1 MLNNDTICALAT
13 ANGMG
18 AIAVIRISGP
28 EAISKVAQIY
38 QSKFN
43 ATKSLNDADSH
54 TIHLGYVMDGD
65 TIVDEALFSIFKNP
79 HSYTGEDVVEIS
91 THGSIYIQQ
100 KVLELLNK
108 IGIRNANPGEY
119 TFRAFWNGKMDLTQA
134 EAVADLIAS
143 DSKASHE
150 IAIKQMRG
158 GFSNQIKD
166 LREQMINFAALMELE
181 LDFPEED
188 VEFADRTQF
197 YALLNELQSI
207 LKRLADSFAFGN
219 VIKNGVPVAIVGAPN
234 AGKSTLLNALLNE
247 ERAIVS
253 EIEGTTRDTIEETI
267 YIDGI
272 GFRFIDTAGI
282 REANDT
288 IERIGIEKTF
298 EKIDNA
304 TIIIY
309 LYDANI
315 TSDNQISNQLDD
327 LQGRGKIIFNVANKI
342 DVTNNESA
350 ISDAI
355 KQEFKDIV
363 HIEISAKDHFNIEA
377 LKENLIH
384 QIKLKGTSQD
394 DTIVTNSRHLEA
406 LQNTLSQIGKI
417 KQGMDVGLPGDL
429 LAMDIREALTYL
441 GHITG
446 EIDVD
451 QDILGTIFGK
461 FCIGK

>member
-43 ATKSLNDADSH
+43 PTKSLIDAPSH

-166 LREQMINFAALMELE
+166 LRDQMINFAALMELE
-181 LDFPEED
+181 LDFSEED

-197 YALLNELQSI
+197 YDLLNKLQTI

-253 EIEGTTRDTIEETI
+253 DIEGTTRDTIEETI
-267 YIDGI
+267 YIDGV

-282 REANDT
+282 REAGDT

-304 TIIIY
+304 SIIVY

-315 TSDNQISNQLDD
+315 TADNQIANQLDD
-327 LQGRGKIIFNVANKI
+327 LQRRGKILFNVANKI
-342 DVTNNESA
+342 DVTNNESV
-350 ISDAI
+350 ISDAL
-355 KQEFKDIV
+355 KQEFKDVV
-363 HIEISAKDHFNIEA
+363 HLEISAKDQFNIDV
-377 LKENLIH
+377 LKEQLIH
-384 QIKLKGTSQD
+384 QIKLKGTNQD

-417 KQGMDVGLPGDL
+417 KQGMDMGLPGDL

>member
-1 MLNNDTICALAT
+1 MINNDTICALAT

-18 AIAVIRISGP
+18 AIAVIRVSGP

-43 ATKSLNDADSH
+43 ANKSLTDAKSH
-54 TIHLGYVMDGD
+54 TIHLGFIMDGD
-65 TIVDEALFSIFKNP
+65 TIIDEALFSIFKNP

-166 LREQMINFAALMELE
+166 LRDQMINFAALMELE
-181 LDFPEED
+181 LDFSEED

-197 YALLNELQSI
+197 YALLNQLQNI

-253 EIEGTTRDTIEETI
+253 DIEGTTRDTIEETI
-267 YIDGI
+267 YIEGV

-282 REANDT
+282 RVAGDS
-288 IERIGIEKTF
+288 IEKIGIEKTF
-298 EKIDNA
+298 EKINDA
-304 TIIIY
+304 SIVIF

-315 TSDNQISNQLDD
+315 TEDDQIAQQLDE
-327 LQGRGKIIFNVANKI
+327 LQGKGKIVFNVANKI
-342 DVTNNESA
+342 DINNTTAVISEA
-350 ISDAI
+350 IR
-355 KQEFKDIV
+355 QEFKDVV
-363 HIEISAKDHFNIEA
+363 HLEISAKDQFNIDA
-377 LKENLIH
+377 LKDQLVY
-384 QIKLKGTSQD
+384 QMKLKGSNQD

-406 LQNTLSQIGKI
+406 LQNTLIQIGKI
-417 KQGMDVGLPGDL
+417 KQGMDNGLPGDL

>member
-28 EAISKVAQIY
+28 ESISKVAQIY

-43 ATKSLNDADSH
+43 STKSLNDASSH

-134 EAVADLIAS
+134 EAVADLISS

-181 LDFPEED
+181 LDFSEED

-197 YALLNELQSI
+197 YDLLNKLQSI

-253 EIEGTTRDTIEETI
+253 DIEGTTRDTIEETI
-267 YIDGI
+267 YIDGV

-282 REANDT
+282 REAGDT

-304 TIIIY
+304 SIIIY

-315 TSDNQISNQLDD
+315 TADNQIANQLDD
-327 LQGRGKIIFNVANKI
+327 LQRRGKILFNVANKI

-350 ISDAI
+350 ISAAI
-355 KQEFKDIV
+355 KQEFKDVV
-363 HIEISAKDHFNIEA
+363 HLEISAKDQFNIDA

-384 QIKLKGTSQD
+384 QIKLKGTNQD

-417 KQGMDVGLPGDL
+417 KQGMDMALPGDL

>member
-1 MLNNDTICALAT
+1 MINNDTICALAT

-18 AIAVIRISGP
+18 AIAVIRVSGP
-28 EAISKVAQIY
+28 DAITKVAQIY

-43 ATKSLNDADSH
+43 KNKSLNDAESH
-54 TIHLGYVMDGD
+54 TIHLGYLMDGD
-65 TIVDEALFSIFKNP
+65 TIIDEALFSIFKNP

-166 LREQMINFAALMELE
+166 LRDQMINFAALMELE
-181 LDFPEED
+181 LDFSEED

-197 YALLNELQSI
+197 YALLNQLQSI

-253 EIEGTTRDTIEETI
+253 DIEGTTRDTIEETI
-267 YIDGI
+267 YIDGV

-282 REANDT
+282 REAGDT

-298 EKIDNA
+298 EKINDA
-304 TIIIY
+304 SIVIY
-309 LYDANI
+309 LYDSNI
-315 TSDNQISNQLDD
+315 TEENQIAQQLDE
-327 LQGRGKIIFNVANKI
+327 LQGKDKIVFNVANKI
-342 DVTNNESA
+342 DVTNNESV
-350 ISDAI
+350 ISEAI

-363 HIEISAKDHFNIEA
+363 HIEISAKDQYNIEA
-377 LKENLIH
+377 LKEQLVY
-384 QIKLKGTSQD
+384 QMKLKGSNQD

-406 LQNTLSQIGKI
+406 LQNTLIQIGKI

>member
-1 MLNNDTICALAT
+1 MINNDTICALAT

-18 AIAVIRISGP
+18 AIAVIRVSGP

-43 ATKSLNDADSH
+43 KTKSLLDADSH
-54 TIHLGYVMDGD
+54 TIHLGYVMDGE
-65 TIVDEALFSIFKNP
+65 TIIDEALFSIFKNP

-166 LREQMINFAALMELE
+166 LRDQMINFAALMELE
-181 LDFPEED
+181 LDFSEED

-197 YALLNELQSI
+197 YALLNQLQSI

-253 EIEGTTRDTIEETI
+253 DIEGTTRDTIEETI
-267 YIDGI
+267 YIEGV

-282 REANDT
+282 RKAGDT
-288 IERIGIEKTF
+288 IEQIGIEKTF
-298 EKIDNA
+298 EKINDA
-304 TIIIY
+304 SIVIF

-315 TSDNQISNQLDD
+315 TSDNQIAQQLDE
-327 LQGRGKIIFNVANKI
+327 LQAKGKILFNVANKI
-342 DVTNNESA
+342 DVTNKESV

-363 HIEISAKDHFNIEA
+363 HLEISAKDQYNIEA
-377 LKENLIH
+377 LKEQLIY
-384 QIKLKGTSQD
+384 QIKLKGTNQD

-406 LQNTLSQIGKI
+406 LQNTLIQIGKI
-417 KQGMDVGLPGDL
+417 KQGMDNGLPGDL
-429 LAMDIREALTYL
+429 LAMDIREALTHL

>member
-43 ATKSLNDADSH
+43 SAKSLNDAASH

-65 TIVDEALFSIFKNP
+65 TIVDEALFSVFKNP

-158 GFSNQIKD
+158 GFSNLIKD
-166 LREQMINFAALMELE
+166 LRDQMINFAALMELE
-181 LDFPEED
+181 LDFSEED

-197 YALLNELQSI
+197 YELLNKLQSI

-234 AGKSTLLNALLNE
+234 AGKSTLLNSLLNE

-253 EIEGTTRDTIEETI
+253 DIEGTTRDTIEETI
-267 YIDGI
+267 YINGI

-282 REANDT
+282 REAGDS

-304 TIIIY
+304 SIIIY

-315 TSDNQISNQLDD
+315 TSDNQIANQLDD
-327 LQGRGKIIFNVANKI
+327 LQRRGKILFNVANKI
-342 DVTNNESA
+342 DITNNESV
-350 ISDAI
+350 ISAAI
-355 KQEFKDIV
+355 KEEFKDVV
-363 HIEISAKDHFNIEA
+363 HLEISAKDQFNLDA

-384 QIKLKGTSQD
+384 QIKLKGTNQD

-417 KQGMDVGLPGDL
+417 KQGMDMGLPGDL

>member
-43 ATKSLNDADSH
+43 TTKSLNDAESH

-134 EAVADLIAS
+134 EAVADLISS

-181 LDFPEED
+181 LDFSEED
-188 VEFADRTQF
+188 VEFADRSQF
-197 YALLNELQSI
+197 YELLNKLQSI

-253 EIEGTTRDTIEETI
+253 DIEGTTRDTIEETI
-267 YIDGI
+267 YIDGV

-282 REANDT
+282 REAGDT

-304 TIIIY
+304 SIIIY

-315 TSDNQISNQLDD
+315 TADNQIANQLDD
-327 LQGRGKIIFNVANKI
+327 LQRRGKILFNVANKI

-350 ISDAI
+350 ISAAI
-355 KQEFKDIV
+355 KQEFKDVV
-363 HIEISAKDHFNIEA
+363 HLEISAKDQYNIEA

-384 QIKLKGTSQD
+384 QIKLKGTNQD

-417 KQGMDVGLPGDL
+417 KQGMDMGLPGDL

>member
-43 ATKSLNDADSH
+43 TTKSLNDADSH

-166 LREQMINFAALMELE
+166 LREQMINFAALIELE

-327 LQGRGKIIFNVANKI
+327 LQGKGKIIFNVANKI

>member
-18 AIAVIRISGP
+18 AIAVIRVSGP

-43 ATKSLNDADSH
+43 KSKSLIDADSH
-54 TIHLGYVMDGD
+54 TIHLGYVMDDD
-65 TIVDEALFSIFKNP
+65 TIIDEALFSIFKNP

-134 EAVADLIAS
+134 EAVADLISS

-181 LDFPEED
+181 LDFSEED
-188 VEFADRTQF
+188 VEFADRKQF
-197 YALLNELQSI
+197 YALLNQLQSI

-219 VIKNGVPVAIVGAPN
+219 VIKNGVPVAIIGAPN

-253 EIEGTTRDTIEETI
+253 DIEGTTRDTIEETI
-267 YIDGI
+267 YIEGV

-282 REANDT
+282 REAGDT

-304 TIIIY
+304 SIIIY

-315 TSDNQISNQLDD
+315 TSDNQIANQLDD
-327 LQGRGKIIFNVANKI
+327 LQQRGKILFNVANKI
-342 DVTNNESA
+342 DITNNQSV

-355 KQEFKDIV
+355 KQEFNNIV
-363 HIEISAKDHFNIEA
+363 HLEISAKDQFNIES
-377 LKENLIH
+377 LKENLIY
-384 QIKLKGTSQD
+384 QIKLKGSNQD

-406 LQNTLSQIGKI
+406 LQNTLIQIGKI
-417 KQGMDVGLPGDL
+417 KQGMDIGLPGDL

>member
-43 ATKSLNDADSH
+43 ATKSLNEASSH

-181 LDFPEED
+181 LDFSEED
-188 VEFADRTQF
+188 VEFADRSQF
-197 YALLNELQSI
+197 YNLLNQLQSI

-253 EIEGTTRDTIEETI
+253 DIEGTTRDTIEETI
-267 YIDGI
+267 YIDGV

-282 REANDT
+282 REAGDS

-298 EKIDNA
+298 EKIDHA

-315 TSDNQISNQLDD
+315 TADNQIANQLDD
-327 LQGRGKIIFNVANKI
+327 LQRRGKILFNVANKI
-342 DVTNNESA
+342 DVNNNESS

-355 KQEFKDIV
+355 KQEFKDVV
-363 HIEISAKDHFNIEA
+363 HLEISAKDHYNIEA

-384 QIKLKGTSQD
+384 QIKLKGSNQD

-417 KQGMDVGLPGDL
+417 KQGMDMGLPGDL

>member
-43 ATKSLNDADSH
+43 RTKSLIDAASH

-65 TIVDEALFSIFKNP
+65 TIVDEALFSVFKNP

-166 LREQMINFAALMELE
+166 LRDQMINFAALMELE
-181 LDFPEED
+181 LDFSEED

-197 YALLNELQSI
+197 YDLLNKLQTI

-253 EIEGTTRDTIEETI
+253 DIEGTTRDTIEETI
-267 YIDGI
+267 YIDGV

-282 REANDT
+282 REAGDT

-304 TIIIY
+304 SIIVY

-315 TSDNQISNQLDD
+315 TADNQIANQLDD
-327 LQGRGKIIFNVANKI
+327 LQRRGKILFNVANKI

-350 ISDAI
+350 ISDAL
-355 KQEFKDIV
+355 KQEFKDVV
-363 HIEISAKDHFNIEA
+363 HLEISAKDQFNIDA
-377 LKENLIH
+377 LKEQLIH
-384 QIKLKGTSQD
+384 QIKLKGTNQD

-417 KQGMDVGLPGDL
+417 KQGMDMGLPGDL

>member
-18 AIAVIRISGP
+18 AIAVIRVSGP
-28 EAISKVAQIY
+28 EAITKVAQIY

-43 ATKSLNDADSH
+43 KNKSLNQADSH
-54 TIHLGYVMDGD
+54 TIHLGYVMDGE
-65 TIVDEALFSIFKNP
+65 TIIDEALFSIFKNP

-100 KVLELLNK
+100 KVLELLNR

-134 EAVADLIAS
+134 EAVADLISS

-166 LREQMINFAALMELE
+166 LRDQMINFAALMELE
-181 LDFPEED
+181 LDFSEED

-197 YALLNELQSI
+197 YALLNQLQSI

-253 EIEGTTRDTIEETI
+253 DIEGTTRDTIEETI
-267 YIDGI
+267 YIEGV

-282 REANDT
+282 REAGDT
-288 IERIGIEKTF
+288 IEQIGIEKTF
-298 EKIDNA
+298 EKINDA
-304 TIIIY
+304 SIVIF

-315 TSDNQISNQLDD
+315 TSDNQIAQQLDE
-327 LQGRGKIIFNVANKI
+327 LQGKGKILFNVANKI

-355 KQEFKDIV
+355 RQEFKDIV
-363 HIEISAKDHFNIEA
+363 HLEISAKDQFNIDA
-377 LKENLIH
+377 LKEQLVY
-384 QIKLKGTSQD
+384 QMKLKGSNQD

-406 LQNTLSQIGKI
+406 LQNTLIQIGKI
-417 KQGMDVGLPGDL
+417 KQGMDMGLPGDL

-451 QDILGTIFGK
+451 EDILGTIFGK

>member
-18 AIAVIRISGP
+18 AIAVIRVSGP
-28 EAISKVAQIY
+28 EAITKVAQIY

-43 ATKSLNDADSH
+43 SSKSLTDAESH

-65 TIVDEALFSIFKNP
+65 MIIDEALFSIFKNP

-134 EAVADLIAS
+134 EAVADLISS

-166 LREQMINFAALMELE
+166 LRDQMINFAALMELE
-181 LDFPEED
+181 LDFSEED

-197 YALLNELQSI
+197 YALLNQLQNI

-253 EIEGTTRDTIEETI
+253 DIEGTTRDTIEETL
-267 YIDGI
+267 YIDGV

-282 REANDT
+282 REAGDT

-304 TIIIY
+304 SIVIY

-315 TSDNQISNQLDD
+315 TADNQIAQQLDD
-327 LQGRGKIIFNVANKI
+327 LQRRGKILFNVANKI
-342 DVTNNESA
+342 DVTNNKSV

-355 KQEFKDIV
+355 KHEFKDVV
-363 HIEISAKDHFNIEA
+363 HLEISAKDQFNIEA
-377 LKENLIH
+377 LKEQLIH
-384 QIKLKGTSQD
+384 QIKLKGSNQD

-417 KQGMDVGLPGDL
+417 KQGMDMGLPGDL

>member
-18 AIAVIRISGP
+18 AIAVIRVSGP

-43 ATKSLNDADSH
+43 KSKSLIDADSH
-54 TIHLGYVMDGD
+54 TIHLGYVMDDD
-65 TIVDEALFSIFKNP
+65 TIIDEALFSIFKNP

-134 EAVADLIAS
+134 EAVADLISS

-181 LDFPEED
+181 LDFSEED
-188 VEFADRTQF
+188 VEFADRKQF
-197 YALLNELQSI
+197 YALLNQLQSI

-219 VIKNGVPVAIVGAPN
+219 VIKNGVPVAIIGAPN

-253 EIEGTTRDTIEETI
+253 DIEGTTRDTIEETI
-267 YIDGI
+267 YIEGV

-282 REANDT
+282 REAGDS

-298 EKIDNA
+298 EKIKDA
-304 TIIIY
+304 SIVIF

-315 TSDNQISNQLDD
+315 TEDNQIAQQLDD
-327 LQGRGKIIFNVANKI
+327 LKAKGKILFNVANKI
-342 DVTNNESA
+342 DVTNNESV

-355 KQEFKDIV
+355 KQEFKDVV
-363 HIEISAKDHFNIEA
+363 HLEISARDQFNIET
-377 LKENLIH
+377 LKEQLIY
-384 QIKLKGTSQD
+384 QIKLKGANQD

-406 LQNTLSQIGKI
+406 LQNTLIQIGKI
-417 KQGMDVGLPGDL
+417 KQGMNNGLPGDL

>member
-1 MLNNDTICALAT
+1 MINNDTICALAT

-18 AIAVIRISGP
+18 AIAVIRVSGP
-28 EAISKVAQIY
+28 EAITKVAQIY

-43 ATKSLNDADSH
+43 KKKSLIDADSH
-54 TIHLGYVMDGD
+54 TIHLGYILDGE
-65 TIVDEALFSIFKNP
+65 TIIDEALFSVFKNP
-79 HSYTGEDVVEIS
+79 HSYTGEDVIEIS

-166 LREQMINFAALMELE
+166 LRDQMINFAALMELE
-181 LDFPEED
+181 LDFSEED
-188 VEFADRTQF
+188 VEFADRSQF
-197 YALLNELQSI
+197 YTLLNQLQNI

-253 EIEGTTRDTIEETI
+253 DIEGTTRDTIEETI
-267 YIDGI
+267 YIEGI

-282 REANDT
+282 REAGDT

-304 TIIIY
+304 SIIIY

-315 TSDNQISNQLDD
+315 TSDNQIANQLDD
-327 LQGRGKIIFNVANKI
+327 LQRRGKILFNVANKI
-342 DVTNNESA
+342 DITNNQSF
-350 ISDAI
+350 ISEAI
-355 KQEFKDIV
+355 KQEFKDVV
-363 HIEISAKDHFNIEA
+363 HLEISAKDQYNIDE
-377 LKENLIH
+377 LKENLIY
-384 QIKLKGTSQD
+384 QIKLKGTNQD

-406 LQNTLSQIGKI
+406 LQNTLLSIGKI
-417 KQGMDVGLPGDL
+417 KHGMDIALPGDL
-429 LAMDIREALTYL
+429 LAMDIREALSHL

>member
-1 MLNNDTICALAT
+1 MLNNDTICVLST

-43 ATKSLNDADSH
+43 TTKSLNDADSH

-327 LQGRGKIIFNVANKI
+327 LQGKGKIIFNVANKI

>member
-1 MLNNDTICALAT
+1 MINNDTICALAT

-18 AIAVIRISGP
+18 AIAVIRVSGP
-28 EAISKVAQIY
+28 EAITKVAQIY

-43 ATKSLNDADSH
+43 KKKSLNDADSH
-54 TIHLGYVMDGD
+54 TIHLGYVMDGE
-65 TIVDEALFSIFKNP
+65 TIIDEALFSIFKNP

-143 DSKASHE
+143 DSQASHE
-150 IAIKQMRG
+150 VAIKQMRG

-166 LREQMINFAALMELE
+166 LRDQMINFAALMELE
-181 LDFPEED
+181 LDFSEED

-197 YALLNELQSI
+197 YALLNQLQSI

-253 EIEGTTRDTIEETI
+253 DIEGTTRDTIEETI
-267 YIDGI
+267 YIEGV

-282 REANDT
+282 RKAGDT
-288 IERIGIEKTF
+288 IEQIGIEKTF
-298 EKIDNA
+298 EKINDA
-304 TIIIY
+304 SIVIY
-309 LYDANI
+309 LYDSNI
-315 TSDNQISNQLDD
+315 TEENQIAQQLDE
-327 LQGRGKIIFNVANKI
+327 LQGKGKILFNVANKI
-342 DVTNNESA
+342 DVTNNQSVISEA
-350 ISDAI
+350 IR
-355 KQEFKDIV
+355 QEFKDVV
-363 HIEISAKDHFNIEA
+363 HLEISAKDQFNIEA
-377 LKENLIH
+377 LKEQLVY
-384 QIKLKGTSQD
+384 QMKLKGSNQD

-406 LQNTLSQIGKI
+406 LQNTLIQIGKI
-417 KQGMDVGLPGDL
+417 KQGMDNGLPGDL

>member
-1 MLNNDTICALAT
+1 MINNDTICALAT

-18 AIAVIRISGP
+18 AIAVIRVSGP
-28 EAISKVAQIY
+28 EAITKVAQIY

-43 ATKSLNDADSH
+43 KNKSLIDAESH

-65 TIVDEALFSIFKNP
+65 TIIDEALFSIFKNP

-166 LREQMINFAALMELE
+166 LRDQMINFAALMELE
-181 LDFPEED
+181 LDFSEED

-197 YALLNELQSI
+197 YALLNQLQSI

-253 EIEGTTRDTIEETI
+253 DIEGTTRDTIEETI
-267 YIDGI
+267 YIDGV

-282 REANDT
+282 REAGDT

-298 EKIDNA
+298 EKINDA
-304 TIIIY
+304 SIVIY
-309 LYDANI
+309 LYDSNI
-315 TSDNQISNQLDD
+315 TEENQIAQQLDE
-327 LQGRGKIIFNVANKI
+327 LQGKDKIVFNVANKI
-342 DVTNNESA
+342 DVTNNESV
-350 ISDAI
+350 ISEAI

-363 HIEISAKDHFNIEA
+363 HIEISAKDQHNIEA
-377 LKENLIH
+377 LKEQLVY
-384 QIKLKGTSQD
+384 QMKLKGSNQD

-406 LQNTLSQIGKI
+406 LQNTLIQIGKI
-417 KQGMDVGLPGDL
+417 KQGMDNGLPGDL

>member
-18 AIAVIRISGP
+18 AIAVIRISGS

-43 ATKSLNDADSH
+43 RTKSLIDAASH

-166 LREQMINFAALMELE
+166 LRDQMINFAALMELE
-181 LDFPEED
+181 LDFSEED

-197 YALLNELQSI
+197 YDLLNKLQTI

-253 EIEGTTRDTIEETI
+253 DIEGTTRDTIEETI
-267 YIDGI
+267 YIDGV

-282 REANDT
+282 REAGDT

-304 TIIIY
+304 SIIVY

-315 TSDNQISNQLDD
+315 TADNQIANQLDD
-327 LQGRGKIIFNVANKI
+327 LQRRGKILFNVANKI

-350 ISDAI
+350 ISDAL
-355 KQEFKDIV
+355 KQEFKDVV
-363 HIEISAKDHFNIEA
+363 HLEISAKDQFNIDA
-377 LKENLIH
+377 LKEQLIH
-384 QIKLKGTSQD
+384 QIKLKGTNQD

-417 KQGMDVGLPGDL
+417 KQGMDMGLPGDL

>member
-18 AIAVIRISGP
+18 AIAVIRISGS

-54 TIHLGYVMDGD
+54 TIHLGYIMDND

-267 YIDGI
+267 YIDGV

-315 TSDNQISNQLDD
+315 TSDNQISNQLDE
-327 LQGRGKIIFNVANKI
+327 LQGKGKIIFNVANKI
-342 DVTNNESA
+342 DVTNNEAA

>member
-18 AIAVIRISGP
+18 AIAVIRISGS

-43 ATKSLNDADSH
+43 RTKSLIDAASH

-166 LREQMINFAALMELE
+166 LRDQMINFAALMELE
-181 LDFPEED
+181 LDFSEED

-197 YALLNELQSI
+197 YDLLNKLQTI

-253 EIEGTTRDTIEETI
+253 DIEGTTRDTIEETI
-267 YIDGI
+267 YIDGV

-282 REANDT
+282 REAGDT

-304 TIIIY
+304 SIIVY

-315 TSDNQISNQLDD
+315 TADNQIANQLDD
-327 LQGRGKIIFNVANKI
+327 LQRRGKILFNVANKI
-342 DVTNNESA
+342 DVTNNESV
-350 ISDAI
+350 ISDAL
-355 KQEFKDIV
+355 KQEFKDVV
-363 HIEISAKDHFNIEA
+363 HLEISAKDQFNIDA
-377 LKENLIH
+377 LKEQLIH
-384 QIKLKGTSQD
+384 QIKLKGTNQD

-417 KQGMDVGLPGDL
+417 KQGMDMGLPGDL

>member
-1 MLNNDTICALAT
+1 MINNDTICALAT

-18 AIAVIRISGP
+18 AIAVIRVSGP
-28 EAISKVAQIY
+28 EAITKVAQIY

-43 ATKSLNDADSH
+43 KNKSLLDADSH

-65 TIVDEALFSIFKNP
+65 VIIDEALFSVFKNP

-100 KVLELLNK
+100 KLLELLNK

-158 GFSNQIKD
+158 GFSNKIKD

-181 LDFPEED
+181 LDFSEED

-197 YALLNELQSI
+197 YALLNQLQSI
-207 LKRLADSFAFGN
+207 LKQLADSFAFGN

-247 ERAIVS
+247 DRAIVS
-253 EIEGTTRDTIEETI
+253 DIEGTTRDTIEETI
-267 YIDGI
+267 YIEGV

-282 REANDT
+282 REAGDS

-298 EKIDNA
+298 EKIKDA
-304 TIIIY
+304 SIVIF

-315 TSDNQISNQLDD
+315 TEDNQIAQQLDD
-327 LQGRGKIIFNVANKI
+327 LKAKGKILFNVANKI
-342 DVTNNESA
+342 DVTNNESV

-355 KQEFKDIV
+355 KQEFKDVV
-363 HIEISAKDHFNIEA
+363 HLEISARDQFNIEA
-377 LKENLIH
+377 LKEQLIY
-384 QIKLKGTSQD
+384 QIKLKGANQD

-406 LQNTLSQIGKI
+406 LQNTLIQIGKI
-417 KQGMDVGLPGDL
+417 KQGMDNGLPGDL

>member
-54 TIHLGYVMDGD
+54 TIHLGYIMDND

-267 YIDGI
+267 YIDGV

-315 TSDNQISNQLDD
+315 TSDNQISNQLDE
-327 LQGRGKIIFNVANKI
+327 LQGKGKIIFNVANKI
-342 DVTNNESA
+342 DVTNNEAA

>member
-18 AIAVIRISGP
+18 AIAVIRVSGP
-28 EAISKVAQIY
+28 EAITKVAQIY

-43 ATKSLNDADSH
+43 SSKSLTDAESH
-54 TIHLGYVMDGD
+54 TIHLGYVIDGD
-65 TIVDEALFSIFKNP
+65 VIIDEALFSIFKNP

-134 EAVADLIAS
+134 EAVADLISS

-166 LREQMINFAALMELE
+166 LRDQMINFAALMELE
-181 LDFPEED
+181 LDFSEED

-197 YALLNELQSI
+197 YALLNQLQNI

-253 EIEGTTRDTIEETI
+253 DIEGTTRDTIEETL
-267 YIDGI
+267 YIDGV

-282 REANDT
+282 REAGDT

-304 TIIIY
+304 SIVIY

-315 TSDNQISNQLDD
+315 TADNQIAQQLDD
-327 LQGRGKIIFNVANKI
+327 LQRRGKILFNVANKI
-342 DVTNNESA
+342 DVTNNESV

-355 KQEFKDIV
+355 KHEFKDVV
-363 HIEISAKDHFNIEA
+363 HLEISAKDQFNIDA
-377 LKENLIH
+377 LKEQLIH
-384 QIKLKGTSQD
+384 QIKLKGSNQD

-417 KQGMDVGLPGDL
+417 KQGMDMGLPGDL

>member
-1 MLNNDTICALAT
+1 MINNDTICALAT

-18 AIAVIRISGP
+18 AIAVIRVSGP
-28 EAISKVAQIY
+28 EAITKVAEIY

-43 ATKSLNDADSH
+43 KHKSLNDADSH

-65 TIVDEALFSIFKNP
+65 TIIDEALFSIFKNP

-166 LREQMINFAALMELE
+166 LRDQMINFAALMELE
-181 LDFPEED
+181 LDFSEED

-197 YALLNELQSI
+197 YALLNQLQSI

-253 EIEGTTRDTIEETI
+253 DIEGTTRDTIEETI
-267 YIDGI
+267 YIEGV

-282 REANDT
+282 RKAGDT
-288 IERIGIEKTF
+288 IEQIGIEKTF
-298 EKIDNA
+298 EKINDA
-304 TIIIY
+304 SIVIY

-315 TSDNQISNQLDD
+315 TEENQIAQQLDE
-327 LQGRGKIIFNVANKI
+327 LQGKGKIIFNVANKI
-342 DVTNNESA
+342 DVTNNESV

-355 KQEFKDIV
+355 RQEFKDVV
-363 HIEISAKDHFNIEA
+363 HLEISAKDHYNIEA
-377 LKENLIH
+377 LKEQLVY
-384 QIKLKGTSQD
+384 QMKLKGSNQD

-406 LQNTLSQIGKI
+406 LQNTLIQIGKI
-417 KQGMDVGLPGDL
+417 KQGMDNGLPGDL

>member
-1 MLNNDTICALAT
+1 MISNDTICALAT

-18 AIAVIRISGP
+18 AIAVLRVSES

-43 ATKSLNDADSH
+43 KNKSLMDAASH
-54 TIHLGYVMDGD
+54 TIHLGYVMDGE
-65 TIVDEALFSIFKNP
+65 TIIDEALFSIFKNP

-108 IGIRNANPGEY
+108 VGIRNANPGEY

-134 EAVADLIAS
+134 EAVADLITS

-166 LREQMINFAALMELE
+166 LREQMINFAALIELE
-181 LDFPEED
+181 LDFSEED
-188 VEFADRTQF
+188 VAFADRGQF
-197 YALLNELQSI
+197 YTLLNNLQQL

-253 EIEGTTRDTIEETI
+253 DIEGTTRDTIEETL
-267 YIDGI
+267 YIEGV

-282 REANDT
+282 REAGDQ

-298 EKIDNA
+298 EKIADA
-304 TIIIY
+304 TIVLF

-315 TSDNQISNQLDD
+315 TSDNQISQQLDA
-327 LQGRGKIIFNVANKI
+327 LNSKGKIVFNIANKV
-342 DVTNNESA
+342 DVLSEEQV

-355 KQEFKDIV
+355 QEEFKDVI
-363 HIEISAKDHFNIEA
+363 HLPISAKDGYQIDE
-377 LKENLIH
+377 LKQQLIR
-384 QIKLKGTSQD
+384 QIQLKGSSQD

-406 LQNTLSQIGKI
+406 LQNTLMQIGKI
-417 KQGMDVGLPGDL
+417 KQGMDMEIPGDL
-429 LAMDIREALTYL
+429 LAMDIRERHYL
-441 GHITG
+441 GQITG

>member
-43 ATKSLNDADSH
+43 TTKSLNDADSH

>member
-28 EAISKVAQIY
+28 EAILKVAEIY
-38 QSKFN
+38 KSKFN
-43 ATKSLNDADSH
+43 SAKSLTEADSH

-166 LREQMINFAALMELE
+166 LRDQMINFAALMELE
-181 LDFPEED
+181 LDFSEED
-188 VEFADRTQF
+188 VEFADRSQF
-197 YALLNELQSI
+197 YTLLNQLQHI

-219 VIKNGVPVAIVGAPN
+219 VIKNGVPVAIIGAPN

-253 EIEGTTRDTIEETI
+253 DIEGTTRDTIEETI
-267 YIDGI
+267 YIDGV

-282 REANDT
+282 REAGDS

-304 TIIIY
+304 SIIIY

-315 TSDNQISNQLDD
+315 TVDNQIANQLDD
-327 LQGRGKIIFNVANKI
+327 LQRRGKILFNVANKI
-342 DVTNNESA
+342 DVTNSDSV

-355 KQEFKDIV
+355 KQEFKDVV
-363 HIEISAKDHFNIEA
+363 HLQISAKDAYNIDD
-377 LKENLIH
+377 LKEQLIH
-384 QIKLKGTSQD
+384 QIKLKGTNQD

-417 KQGMDVGLPGDL
+417 KQGMDIGLPGDL